1 MTVDWI
7 SAGRSRQLRMPGRT
21 FFITAL
27 PLFVEVNSQI
37 AFCPSGDDRYSR
49 IISCPCGDARY
60 VVIICF
66 MGSYAKRC
74 LLFFSGTFTCI
85 QYKGKGRG
93 YFLEK
98 KWVRNDQS
106 PSHFSTSRSASH
118 CLFQQSTG
126 SIFSGPPGEQQF
138 LCTLHHEEHFCSFQ
152 KINKIV
158 RLA

>member
-98 KWVRNDQS
+98 NGFEMISLPLIFQPVVQHHTACFNNRPEVFFRGLLVNSSFYVPYTMRNIFV
-106 PSHFSTSRSASH
+106 PSRK
-118 CLFQQSTG
+118 
-126 SIFSGPPGEQQF
+126 SIKSSG
-138 LCTLHHEEHFCSFQ
+138 
-152 KINKIV
+152 
-158 RLA
+158 